1 MIIFLENNKKNLNNL
16 YVSKNHSKFLLK
28 YHVIFSTKYRKRLL
42 RGDFDLT
49 LKEIMIKISKEY
61 DFNIDVLETDQDHI
75 HMLINSVPKLSP
87 LTIVRTLKSKSTKE
101 MWNKYPK
108 KMRENYWKERTLW
121 SDGYFVC
128 SCGDASTKTI
138 KKYIESQG

>member
-1 MIIFLENNKKNLNNL
+1 M

-28 YHVIFSTKYRKRLL
+28 YHVIFSTKCRKKLL

-49 LKEIMIKISKEY
+49 LKETMTNISEEY
-61 DFNIDVLETDQDHI
+61 DFTIDVLETDEDHI
-75 HMLINSVPKLSP
+75 HMLINSIPKLSP
-87 LTIVRTLKSKSTKE
+87 LTIVRNLKSKSTKQ
-101 MWNKYPK
+101 MCKKYPK
-108 KMRENYWKERTLW
+108 KMRENYRKERTLW

-128 SCGDASTKTI
+128 SCGDASTETI

>member
-1 MIIFLENNKKNLNNL
+1 L

-28 YHVIFSTKYRKRLL
+28 YHIIFSTKYRKRLL

-49 LKEIMIKISKEY
+49 LKEIMVNISEEY
-61 DFNIDVLETDQDHI
+61 DFNIDILETDEDHI
-75 HMLINSVPKLSP
+75 HILINSVPKLSP
-87 LTIVRTLKSKSTKE
+87 LTIVRTLKSLSTKE
-101 MWNKYPK
+101 MWKRYPK
-108 KMRENYWKERTLW
+108 KMKENYWKERTLW

-128 SCGDASTKTI
+128 SCGDASIETI

>member
-1 MIIFLENNKKNLNNL
+1 M

-28 YHVIFSTKYRKRLL
+28 YHIIFSTKYRKPLL
-42 RGDFDLT
+42 IGDFDLT
-49 LKEIMIKISKEY
+49 LKQIMINISEKY
-61 DFNIDVLETDQDHI
+61 DFNIDILETDKDHI

-87 LTIVRTLKSKSTKE
+87 LTIVRTLKQISTKE
-101 MWNKYPK
+101 MWKIYPK
-108 KMRENYWKERTLW
+108 RMRKNYWKEKTLW

-128 SCGDASTKTI
+128 SCGDASTETI